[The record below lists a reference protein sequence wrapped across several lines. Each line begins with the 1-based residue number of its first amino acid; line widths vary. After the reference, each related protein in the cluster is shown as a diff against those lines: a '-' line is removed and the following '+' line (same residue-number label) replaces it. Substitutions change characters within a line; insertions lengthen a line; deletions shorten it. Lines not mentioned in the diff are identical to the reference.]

1 VTNPFKP
8 EHFAREDDED
18 DARFY
23 DFPRMVTHIDDAA
36 IAALSEHYR
45 KTIPEN
51 ADVLDLMS
59 SWVSH
64 LPDGLPLRRVV
75 GLGMNAEELGANPR
89 LTERLVHDLNR
100 EPKLPFKDASFDA
113 CLIAVSIQYLTQ
125 PIEVLAEIARV
136 LRPDAPLIISFSNR
150 CFPTKAVAVWRA
162 YDDHQHVGLIALY
175 LQTAGGFAQPE
186 FVDLSSSPDS
196 DPLYVV
202 QAQRT
207 SLHSGRA

>member
-1 VTNPFKP
+1 MTNPFRP
-8 EHFAREDDED
+8 EHFAREDDDD

-23 DFPRMVTHIDDAA
+23 DFARLVTHIDDAA
-36 IAALSEHYR
+36 IAALTEHYR

-64 LPDGLPLRRVV
+64 LPNALPLGRVV
-75 GLGMNAEELGANPR
+75 GLGMNVEELEANPR

-100 EPKLPFKDASFDA
+100 EPNLPFKDASFDA
-113 CLIAVSIQYLTQ
+113 GLIAVSIQYLTQ
-125 PIEVLAEIARV
+125 PIEVMAEIARV

-162 YDDHQHVGLIALY
+162 YDDHRHVGRVALY
-175 LQTAGGFAQPE
+175 LQTAGGFAQSE

-202 QAQRT
+202 QARRT
-207 SLHSGRA
+207 TLHSGRA